1 MSQFRSSVLVVVAL
15 FALAS
20 LGACSETTLVRPGVT
35 DVRFQS
41 PPTEVDILLIVDD
54 SCSMED
60 EQTKL
65 SDGFA
70 EFVEFFDI
78 ADVDYHIGIATTDMD
93 DPDRSG
99 RLMGDVPIITRDTAD
114 ADQAFRDNVKVG
126 IEGSGTERG
135 LDAAARAL
143 GDALTTGHNAG
154 FFRDDALLS
163 VIFVSDEEDA
173 SHYGVN
179 EYINF
184 FRDLNGQR
192 RRDSFNASALIGV
205 DSDSLEPTDCGLTST
220 NPNAGARAA
229 HRYFD
234 IAQQTGGVVAS
245 ICEDEFAEVVNRMGL
260 ASSRLLDTFL
270 LERQPRVDSLEVTL
284 YEDES
289 DLVGVLLPV
298 DDSPDYPWV
307 YEEDI
312 GAFTYQIRFTDLTRL
327 PPIGSR
333 VVIRYEL
340 I

>member
-1 MSQFRSSVLVVVAL
+1 MSHLRSWQAVLLSLLAL
-15 FALAS
+15 TL
-20 LGACSETTLVRPGVT
+20 LGACSETTLVRPGGT

-41 PPTEVDILLIVDD
+41 PPTEVDILLVVDD

-78 ADVDYHIGIATTDMD
+78 ADVDYHIGITTTDMV
-93 DPDRSG
+93 DPERSG
-99 RLMGDVPIITRDTAD
+99 RLMGDVPVITRDTPNAEEV
-114 ADQAFRDNVKVG
+114 FRDNVKVG

-143 GDALTTGHNAG
+143 GESMTAGDNSG
-154 FFRDDALLS
+154 FFRSEALLS

-179 EYINF
+179 DYINF

-192 RRDSFNASALIGV
+192 RRDSFNASALIGI
-205 DSDSLEPTDCGLTST
+205 DSDSLEPIDCGLSAT

-229 HRYFD
+229 HRYWEV
-234 IAQQTGGVVAS
+234 ARQTGGVVAS

-270 LERQPRVDSLEVTL
+270 LERQPRVDSLDVTL
-284 YEDES
+284 YENDD
-289 DLVGVLLPV
+289 DLDGLRLPAE
-298 DDSPDYPWV
+298 DAEDYPWI

-312 GAFTYQIRFTDLTRL
+312 DAFQYQIRFTDLTRL

-333 VVIRYEL
+333 VVIRYDL
-340 I
+340 Y